1 MIKKPNNDFALLQ
14 FHYNIGMVS
23 LVASFVV
30 LLFII
35 MCEKLTLINTLLL
48 LQTLY
53 SMAKGQD
60 MDDIIFSIAWQVNHG
75 INTSTS
81 PELRLEL
88 AEVNEMAAR
97 KAYSKTDYTTA
108 CSSLSISWSLM
119 PKDHWK
125 SHYDQSLRISLLW
138 AKACY
143 SSGDV
148 EKAKS
153 VLKEILRECHCLED
167 KLSAYYLLGT
177 RKCKVSSLL
186 IIPHY

>member
-125 SHYDQSLRISLLW
+125 SHYDQSLRTSLLW

-143 SSGDV
+143 SCGDM
-148 EKAKS
+148 EKAKA

>member
-1 MIKKPNNDFALLQ
+1 
-14 FHYNIGMVS
+14 
-23 LVASFVV
+23 
-30 LLFII
+30 
-35 MCEKLTLINTLLL
+35 
-48 LQTLY
+48 
-53 SMAKGQD
+53 MAKGQD

-75 INTSTS
+75 INTSNSS

-148 EKAKS
+148 EKAKA

-186 IIPHY
+186 IITRDWNLLSHL